1 MGGRVFGVSVA
12 TSEDLFGHN
21 RGLFRGHGQTPASAG
36 AFRCP
41 ASRSV
46 TVGQDR
52 AMDREPS
59 TDALPD
65 PEAVS
70 SRAEGRPPE
79 EASSDDPE
87 RQAQV
92 ILEESEERILNGA
105 AKSEGDDDE
114 EEEEEEASGSTTTDG
129 NQSQAP
135 VGVSCGGSLT
145 REDGSEGHCSLPA
158 KHSGLHLEACPS
170 PPTPAA

>member
-1 MGGRVFGVSVA
+1 
-12 TSEDLFGHN
+12 
-21 RGLFRGHGQTPASAG
+21 
-36 AFRCP
+36 
-41 ASRSV
+41 
-46 TVGQDR
+46 
-52 AMDREPS
+52 MDREPS
-59 TDALPD
+59 IDALPD

-105 AKSEGDDDE
+105 AKSEGDE
-114 EEEEEEASGSTTTDG
+114 EEDASGSTTTDG
-129 NQSQAP
+129 DLSQAT
-135 VGVSCGGSLT
+135 VGVPCGGSLA
-145 REDGSEGHCSLPA
+145 REDGSEGHCSLPD
-158 KHSGLHLEACPS
+158 KHSGLHLEAS

>member
-1 MGGRVFGVSVA
+1 
-12 TSEDLFGHN
+12 
-21 RGLFRGHGQTPASAG
+21 
-36 AFRCP
+36 
-41 ASRSV
+41 
-46 TVGQDR
+46 
-52 AMDREPS
+52 MDGEPS
-59 TDALPD
+59 TDDLPD

-105 AKSEGDDDE
+105 AKSEGD
-114 EEEEEEASGSTTTDG
+114 EEEASGSTTTDG
-129 NQSQAP
+129 GQSEAP
-135 VGVSCGGSLT
+135 VGAPCGGSLT
-145 REDGSEGHCSLPA
+145 REDGSEGHCSLPN
-158 KHSGLHLEACPS
+158 KHSGLHLEAS

>member
-1 MGGRVFGVSVA
+1 
-12 TSEDLFGHN
+12 
-21 RGLFRGHGQTPASAG
+21 
-36 AFRCP
+36 
-41 ASRSV
+41 
-46 TVGQDR
+46 
-52 AMDREPS
+52 MDKEPS

-79 EASSDDPE
+79 ETSSDDPE

-92 ILEESEERILNGA
+92 ILEESEERILSGA
-105 AKSEGDDDE
+105 AKSEGDD
-114 EEEEEEASGSTTTDG
+114 EEEASGSTSAAGDP
-129 NQSQAP
+129 SQAP
-135 VGVSCGGSLT
+135 VSVPCGGSLT

-158 KHSGLHLEACPS
+158 KHSGLHLEASPP

>member
-1 MGGRVFGVSVA
+1 M
-12 TSEDLFGHN
+12 
-21 RGLFRGHGQTPASAG
+21 QQ
-36 AFRCP
+36 CP
-41 ASRSV
+41 
-46 TVGQDR
+46 VGQDR

-105 AKSEGDDDE
+105 AKSEGD
-114 EEEEEEASGSTTTDG
+114 EEEEASGSTTTDG
-129 NQSQAP
+129 DQSQAP
-135 VGVSCGGSLT
+135 VGVPCGGSLT

-170 PPTPAA
+170 PPTPVA

>member
-1 MGGRVFGVSVA
+1 
-12 TSEDLFGHN
+12 
-21 RGLFRGHGQTPASAG
+21 
-36 AFRCP
+36 
-41 ASRSV
+41 
-46 TVGQDR
+46 
-52 AMDREPS
+52 MDREPS

-79 EASSDDPE
+79 EASSDHPE

-105 AKSEGDDDE
+105 AKSEGD
-114 EEEEEEASGSTTTDG
+114 EEEEASGSTTADG
-129 NQSQAP
+129 DQSQAP
-135 VGVSCGGSLT
+135 VGVPCGGSLT

>member
-1 MGGRVFGVSVA
+1 MANRDCPQIAGRA
-12 TSEDLFGHN
+12 
-21 RGLFRGHGQTPASAG
+21 RPR
-36 AFRCP
+36 
-41 ASRSV
+41 RSV

-52 AMDREPS
+52 PMDKEPS

-79 EASSDDPE
+79 ETSSDDPE

-92 ILEESEERILNGA
+92 ILEESEERILSGA
-105 AKSEGDDDE
+105 AKSEGDE
-114 EEEEEEASGSTTTDG
+114 EGEASSSTTADG
-129 NQSQAP
+129 DQSQAP
-135 VGVSCGGSLT
+135 VSVPCGGSLT

-158 KHSGLHLEACPS
+158 KHSGLHLEACPP

>member
-1 MGGRVFGVSVA
+1 MRCSGPAISLWAVRGSVA
-12 TSEDLFGHN
+12 
-21 RGLFRGHGQTPASAG
+21 
-36 AFRCP
+36 
-41 ASRSV
+41 
-46 TVGQDR
+46 VGQDR

-70 SRAEGRPPE
+70 NRAEGRPPE

-105 AKSEGDDDE
+105 AKSEGDEEEE

-129 NQSQAP
+129 DQSQAP
-135 VGVSCGGSLT
+135 VGVPCGDSLT
-145 REDGSEGHCSLPA
+145 REDGSEGHCSLPK
-158 KHSGLHLEACPS
+158 KHSGLHLEASPS
-170 PPTPAA
+170 TPAV

>member
-1 MGGRVFGVSVA
+1 
-12 TSEDLFGHN
+12 
-21 RGLFRGHGQTPASAG
+21 
-36 AFRCP
+36 
-41 ASRSV
+41 
-46 TVGQDR
+46 
-52 AMDREPS
+52 MDREPS

-105 AKSEGDDDE
+105 AKSESD
-114 EEEEEEASGSTTTDG
+114 EEEASGSTTTDG
-129 NQSQAP
+129 GQSEAP
-135 VGVSCGGSLT
+135 VGAPCGGSLT
-145 REDGSEGHCSLPA
+145 REDGSEGHCSLPN
-158 KHSGLHLEACPS
+158 KHSGLHLEAS